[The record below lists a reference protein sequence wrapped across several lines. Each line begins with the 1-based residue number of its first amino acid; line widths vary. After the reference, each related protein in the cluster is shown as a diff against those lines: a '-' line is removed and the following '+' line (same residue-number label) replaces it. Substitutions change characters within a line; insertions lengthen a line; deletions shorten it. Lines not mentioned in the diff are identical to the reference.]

1 MADKPKD
8 IPLATTV
15 GARADTAKHSLYAE
29 GISSRY
35 VEGGVRSVYAEGLK
49 ARSAYAEGGRAP
61 LDDTSAKVALKVAQ
75 AQVRHASQMARLHHR
90 LDRISE
96 YLEKKHK

>member
-8 IPLATTV
+8 IPLAATV
-15 GARADTAKHSLYAE
+15 GARTDAVRHSLYAE
-29 GISSRY
+29 GITSKY
-35 VEGGVRSVYAEGLK
+35 VEGVRSVYAEGLK
-49 ARSAYAEGGRAP
+49 ARSAYTEGGRAP